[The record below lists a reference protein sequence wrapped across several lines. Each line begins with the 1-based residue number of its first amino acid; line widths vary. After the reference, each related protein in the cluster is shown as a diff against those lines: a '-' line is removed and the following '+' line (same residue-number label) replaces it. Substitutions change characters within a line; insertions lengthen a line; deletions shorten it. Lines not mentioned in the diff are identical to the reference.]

1 MSIKDW
7 WLANQQ
13 DERERF
19 YIARAYQWAF
29 TFAVFT
35 SLAIAAS
42 ELAHGHLGGA
52 LVAMLPGDVG
62 FVVAAG
68 LMIHWKVTR

>member
-7 WLANQQ
+7 WHANLQ

-29 TFAVFT
+29 TLAAFT
-35 SLAIAAS
+35 SLAIAAI

-52 LVAMLPGDVG
+52 RTTMLPADVG
-62 FVVAAG
+62 SSSPQA
-68 LMIHWKVTR
+68 